1 MYKTIAELAL
11 TAAAFAAPAR
21 AQTWENPLLI
31 SGATYSNFQNGC
43 NYPTQTL
50 LMDNGIFLIQ
60 APAVIYRVN
69 QFSLPPKYIAKPWH
83 LTLQPFNPV
92 DLSLW
97 VCRTRSGSVV
107 SNCVD
112 ASDNMDNQ
120 PEFVTVPS
128 TMGSYYVVVTGGV
141 MGQSPTCGNF
151 SLSGYR
157 G

>member
-1 MYKTIAELAL
+1 MRTIIATLAL
-11 TAAAFAAPAR
+11 AAAGFAAPGH

-31 SGATYSNFQNGC
+31 SGATYANGQNGC
-43 NYPTQTL
+43 AYPTQTL

-69 QFSLPPKYIAKPWH
+69 QFSLPPKYLAKPWH
-83 LTLQPFNPV
+83 LTLQPLTPV

-97 VCRTRSGSVV
+97 VCRTRSSSVV

-141 MGQSPTCGNF
+141 MGQPPTCGNF
-151 SLSGYR
+151 ALSGYR